1 MDERKYRSI
10 SELISVSVLDCF
22 QEFLN
27 AKRIENLS
35 EATLEGYTIAGTKFI
50 STLPEGKK
58 TDEIGIQDYNHFIEI
73 LNADSRKND
82 VTCRTYCRNLS
93 AFLHWA
99 MSEQYCQEFRMKLPK
114 ASEKT
119 KKVYSDDD
127 LRKLLQKPPKG
138 CSENTYQVWIFE
150 NLAITTGLRLRSL
163 VHLRVGDLQGNQLTV
178 RVTKTKQPLITTVNN
193 ECVTMLKQ
201 YFRLFG
207 LTSENY
213 MFSKVDGTRYSEDS
227 FKVYVRDYNR
237 AHGVAVTSIHAFR
250 HSFAVRIYRQTRDVL
265 LVQRA
270 LGHSSVNTTMRYLR
284 TLAPEDFTEA
294 LLAYNPQAEFTQK
307 PTRRRGRMKTA

>member
-10 SELISVSVLDCF
+10 SELISTNASDCF

-50 STLPEGKK
+50 STLPDGMK
-58 TDEIGIQDYNHFIEI
+58 TDELSLQDYNHFIEV
-73 LNADSRKND
+73 LTADSRKND
-82 VTCRTYCRNLS
+82 VTRKTYCRNLS

-99 MSEQYCQEFRMKLPK
+99 MSEQYCQEFRLKLPK

-119 KKVYSDDD
+119 KKTYSDDD
-127 LRKLLQKPPKG
+127 LRKLLQKPSKG

-163 VHLRVGDLQGNQLTV
+163 VHLRVGDLQGNTLTV
-178 RVTKTKQPLITTVNN
+178 RVTKTKQPLITTINN
-193 ECVTMLKQ
+193 EMVTMLKQ
-201 YFRLFG
+201 YFKLFG
-207 LTSENY
+207 LRAEDY
-213 MFSKVDGTRYSEDS
+213 MFSKVDGTRYAEDS
-227 FKVYVRDYNR
+227 FKKYVRQYNLD
-237 AHGVAVTSIHAFR
+237 HDVSVTSIHAFR
-250 HSFAVRIYRQTRDVL
+250 HSFAVRVYRQTRDVL

-294 LLAYNPQAEFTQK
+294 LLSYNPQTEFTQK
-307 PTRRRGRMKTA
+307 ASRRRGRMRTA